1 MRTQKL
7 LLLALGCAWAMG
19 ASAQWQW
26 VDKDGRKVFSDRP
39 PPQEIPEKDILKQPG
54 GRAAPRAAAPVPA
67 AAPDGTAVATAGG
80 ASAARGAASAP
91 KISGTDKELEQKKKQ
106 ADDAEEAKKKA
117 EEQKVAK
124 ARMESCN
131 QAKSAKA
138 TMDSG
143 IRVSRANAKGE
154 QEIFDEAARDA
165 ETKRLQGIINS
176 QCK

>member
-39 PPQEIPEKDILKQPG
+39 PPQDIPEKDILKQPG
-54 GRAAPRAAAPVPA
+54 GRSAARTVAPLP
-67 AAPDGTAVATAGG
+67 ATAGEG
-80 ASAARGAASAP
+80 AVAAAGAASAP
-91 KISGTDKELEQKKKQ
+91 RAGASAPRISGTDKELDQKKKQ
-106 ADDAEEAKKKA
+106 SEDAEAAKKKA
-117 EEQKVAK
+117 EEQRVAK
-124 ARMESCN
+124 ARTESCN

-165 ETKRLQGIINS
+165 ENKRLQGIINS
-176 QCK
+176 ECK

>member
-1 MRTQKL
+1 
-7 LLLALGCAWAMG
+7 MG

-54 GRAAPRAAAPVPA
+54 GRAAPRAAAP
-67 AAPDGTAVATAGG
+67 APDGTAVATAGG
-80 ASAARGAASAP
+80 ASAARAAASAP

-124 ARMESCN
+124 ARTESCN

-154 QEIFDEAARDA
+154 QEIFDESARDA